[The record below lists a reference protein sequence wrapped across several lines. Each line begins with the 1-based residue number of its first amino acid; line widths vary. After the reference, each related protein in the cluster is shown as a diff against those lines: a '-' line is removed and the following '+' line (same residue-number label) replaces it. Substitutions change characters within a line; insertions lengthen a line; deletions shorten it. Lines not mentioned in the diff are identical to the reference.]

1 MLVLTRKSKE
11 SVSIGD
17 DVVVTVLHVG
27 GGEVR
32 IGIEAPRDV
41 RVMRTEL
48 LERELLERLK
58 ERARADEADG

>member
-1 MLVLTRKSKE
+1 MLVVTRKSLE

-32 IGIEAPRDV
+32 IGIEAPKHV
-41 RVMRTEL
+41 RVLRTEIL
-48 LERELLERLK
+48 DRAKERE
-58 ERARADEADG
+58 RAAKKDG